1 MAIFRF
7 SLTLMLFSNYFVI
20 LAIGYMSI
28 RPIAAM
34 KVMPL
39 KYSNRLLHKPVSISF
54 PFNQTELK
62 ASPLLIA
69 DNRWRSRNEVQD
81 FNKDESNVSFYLI
94 LANIIIA
101 MATAVDSSLLKR
113 FAKVNYLIGRGEN
126 YRLLT
131 STFLHGDLQHLF
143 SNCLSLYNVGFPV
156 SEMSFH
162 IFYSLTN
169 CWNFI
174 GRKSFRKME
183 IFHHLFWFRSVCE
196 YYDLSFGRFPFLG
209 WSFRSDLR
217 NSWG

>member
-1 MAIFRF
+1 MLNCKKAVYTEEHKTQMAIFRL

-28 RPIAAM
+28 RPTTAL

-69 DNRWRSRNEVQD
+69 DNRWRSRNEAQN
-81 FNKDESNVSFYLI
+81 FNKEESNVSFYLI

-101 MATAVDSSLLKR
+101 MATVLDSSLLRR

-143 SNCLSLYNVGFPV
+143 SNCFSLYNVGFPV
-156 SEMSFH
+156 SEF
-162 IFYSLTN
+162 
-169 CWNFI
+169 
-174 GRKSFRKME
+174 
-183 IFHHLFWFRSVCE
+183 LFQMFFT
-196 YYDLSFGRFPFLG
+196 L
-209 WSFRSDLR
+209 
-217 NSWG
+217 